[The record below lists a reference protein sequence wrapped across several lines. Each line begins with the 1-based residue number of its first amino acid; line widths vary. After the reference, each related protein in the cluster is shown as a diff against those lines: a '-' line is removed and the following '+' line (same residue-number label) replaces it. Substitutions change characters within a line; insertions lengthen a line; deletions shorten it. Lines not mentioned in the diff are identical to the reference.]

1 MNYSNKTLLEDEI
14 QRELGRLADLE
25 VGTDEYK
32 TTVDGIT
39 KLIDRATALDKMEF
53 EQEEISNKNTREVSK
68 SYDEKALR
76 EKELEHQRK
85 DRLITHIIAIAGIVV
100 PTVLTV
106 WGTLKSL
113 KFEETGTVTTSVGK
127 GFINRLFPKK

>member
-1 MNYSNKTLLEDEI
+1 MNYENKVLLDDEI
-14 QRELGRLADLE
+14 QRELKRLEDLE

-32 TTVDGIT
+32 TAVDGVT

-53 EQEEISNKNTREVSK
+53 EQEEIRCKRGREVSDSLDNK
-68 SYDEKALR
+68 MIR
-76 EKELEHQRK
+76 NTELADQRR
-85 DRLITHIIAIAGIVV
+85 DRLIGHIIAITGIIV
-100 PTVLTV
+100 PSILTV